1 MIKTDLPKQR
11 ILAEEL
17 APGDLILLAEGDH
30 ISADARLIQE
40 AELRVDQSTLKGNG
54 ALTSDFTAVGAST
67 PHREGNYSCLY
78 QRGLKPQL
86 DRFIGQQA
94 QAPAPIP
101 IRRLTTGQ
109 RGQLG
114 ALAAI
119 DFNWSAG
126 TRLIV

>member
-1 MIKTDLPKQR
+1 MTMIKTDLPKQR

-78 QRGLKPQL
+78 QRGLKPVSQRAKAVHL
-86 DRFIGQQA
+86 QQ
-94 QAPAPIP
+94 PGPY
-101 IRRLTTGQ
+101 G
-109 RGQLG
+109 GQLRDRLFWG
-114 ALAAI
+114 LLPGKQQHPKCL
-119 DFNWSAG
+119 SA
-126 TRLIV
+126 